1 MCITTNGSS
10 SKRHPILLAMLWLVA
25 DEISRP
31 HCKKSWV
38 FFALKNWVF
47 FTPKNWAK
55 FLGILVWTPKH
66 GISEITKA
74 NYIWYMLKLPNSLN
88 VGKVIFTRIYCKKSW
103 VFFALKNWVFFT
115 PKNWAKF
122 LGILVWTPKHGISEI
137 TKANYIWYMLKLP
150 NSLNVGKVIFTRIYT
165 RWSSQIYLS

>member
-1 MCITTNGSS
+1 M
-10 SKRHPILLAMLWLVA
+10 
-25 DEISRP
+25 
-31 HCKKSWV
+31 
-38 FFALKNWVF
+38 
-47 FTPKNWAK
+47 
-55 FLGILVWTPKH
+55 GILVWTPKH

-88 VGKVIFTRIYCKKSW
+88 VGKVIFTRIYCKKS
-103 VFFALKNWVFFT
+103 WVFFT

-165 RWSSQIYLS
+165 SNILELISQSNLYNYPISPKKVSESILK

>member
-1 MCITTNGSS
+1 MLLTTRHRCDISS
-10 SKRHPILLAMLWLVA
+10 QAVLSRRG
-25 DEISRP
+25 DEPRVP
-31 HCKKSWV
+31 TKSYS
-38 FFALKNWVF
+38 
-47 FTPKNWAK
+47 
-55 FLGILVWTPKH
+55 H
-66 GISEITKA
+66 
-74 NYIWYMLKLPNSLN
+74 
-88 VGKVIFTRIYCKKSW
+88 CKKSW

-165 RWSSQIYLS
+165 RWSSQIYLSRLVKVICTITQFHQRKFLKVYSNKLVLETCNIPEVINMGNV